1 MEIKAKV
8 DSVLVGRVL
17 AGLIMLLGLIVA
29 IWVGIEAQ
37 RDGFRIFLTGMITP
51 LSFGFVL
58 IILSEGLKCLRS
70 LGEEE
75 NGDEEEETPR

>member
-8 DSVLVGRVL
+8 DSVLVGRGL
-17 AGLIMLLGLIVA
+17 AGLIILLGLIVA
-29 IWVGIEAQ
+29 IWAGTEAQ

-70 LGEEE
+70 LEEEE

>member
-17 AGLIMLLGLIVA
+17 AGLIILLGLIVA
-29 IWVGIEAQ
+29 IWAGAGAQ

-70 LGEEE
+70 L
-75 NGDEEEETPR
+75 EEEEDGYKEEE

>member
-17 AGLIMLLGLIVA
+17 AGLIILLGLVAA
-29 IWVGIEAQ
+29 IWAGSDAQ
-37 RDGFRIFLTGMITP
+37 RDAFRIFLSGMITP

-70 LGEEE
+70 PEDEG
-75 NGDEEEETPR
+75 NGDEEE